1 MIPSVVCDVS
11 NLFSIIANLIYDQ
24 NIGLSYFHAQG
35 CSGWGTHLHKNI
47 HTIGKVNFLKFSERK
62 VTILMEKFWIVQI
75 NQEII
80 DSCDINNLSF

>member
-47 HTIGKVNFLKFSERK
+47 HTIGKVNFLQFTESKLDYSYGK
-62 VTILMEKFWIVQI
+62 ILNCQNKPR
-75 NQEII
+75 NY
-80 DSCDINNLSF
+80 